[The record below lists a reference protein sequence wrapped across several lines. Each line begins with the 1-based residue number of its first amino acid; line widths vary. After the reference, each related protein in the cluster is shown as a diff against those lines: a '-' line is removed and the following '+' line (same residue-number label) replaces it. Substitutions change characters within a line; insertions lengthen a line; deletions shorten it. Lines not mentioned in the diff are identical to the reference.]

1 MSAQDAVLQFYHKQ
15 MVLRV
20 NLDICYKPSA
30 PLNAIKI
37 KVVQNKKELA
47 PWFAESSP
55 YVPRVDELA
64 TLPANGEQVRLE
76 FKSNQIDSS
85 TLIISIDTPDKQ
97 HAEVEFDLPGLR

>member
-1 MSAQDAVLQFYHKQ
+1 M
-15 MVLRV
+15 
-20 NLDICYKPSA
+20 PSKSKSYR
-30 PLNAIKI
+30 I
-37 KVVQNKKELA
+37 KKELA

-64 TLPANGEQVRLE
+64 TLPAKREEVRLE

-97 HAEVEFDLPGLR
+97 HAEVAFDLPGLR